1 MKGVTIKLSEVFLLF
16 GGLTLLLSLPFI
28 ADHSFTLWAF
38 SKTLYGIGVALFLFD
53 K

>member
-1 MKGVTIKLSEVFLLF
+1 MSGIQLKLSEIFLFL
-16 GGLTLLLSLPFI
+16 GGLCLLIGLPYL
-28 ADHSFTLWAF
+28 ASGNFTLWAF

>member
-1 MKGVTIKLSEVFLLF
+1 MSSIHIKLIEVFLFF
-16 GGLTLLLSLPFI
+16 GGVCLLLSLPLL

-53 K
+53 Q